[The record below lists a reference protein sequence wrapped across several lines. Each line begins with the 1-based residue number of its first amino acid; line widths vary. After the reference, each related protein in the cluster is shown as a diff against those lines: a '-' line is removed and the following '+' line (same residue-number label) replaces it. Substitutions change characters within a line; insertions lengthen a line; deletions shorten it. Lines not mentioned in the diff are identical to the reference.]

1 MQRCNNPMH
10 WYKLGT
16 NWLKSSSVDINLAV
30 CGQQIWVKKAIRIL
44 SCISKSQMVQESDS
58 PFTGTPVELCTV
70 LCVWSFWSRLHREA
84 GDIFIPRYN
93 HILTGQDLPASDLT
107 LKSVLKGEK
116 GWMRWLQRSLPS
128 YIFLWTPTGKS
139 YFASHILLF

>member
-1 MQRCNNPMH
+1 MH

-70 LCVWSFWSRLHREA
+70 LCVWSF
-84 GDIFIPRYN
+84 
-93 HILTGQDLPASDLT
+93 
-107 LKSVLKGEK
+107 
-116 GWMRWLQRSLPS
+116 
-128 YIFLWTPTGKS
+128 
-139 YFASHILLF
+139 